1 MTYISSSTVEEA
13 RASVE
18 QLTTLVRKIIEN
30 NQDMSLRMARL
41 EVRTLGY
48 SPRPI
53 PTMFASSETAVA
65 VEGHKNSE
73 SDDAS
78 CLTMKRTGLE
88 SEDTVSDGSESRPP
102 PFSFSFDDD
111 LNNSRPYTR
120 AMRRS
125 IIWSPRSSAIGT
137 TGWSCLSGLSLA
149 DVSEISVINL
159 PMSAYELWNGE
170 RYSTSHMENNGVL
183 ETIIMELSRTGS
195 GSLSTFKS
203 RQSSEPHVR
212 AMSHLRSIPP
222 TSNHYSPRSGSTS
235 LKSVKKLLKT
245 RGETLVFEGRR
256 RPSISIGDSGIPVA
270 TLPRKIVLLGMC

>member
-1 MTYISSSTVEEA
+1 
-13 RASVE
+13 
-18 QLTTLVRKIIEN
+18 
-30 NQDMSLRMARL
+30 MSQRMATL
-41 EVRTLGY
+41 EVRTLGS
-48 SPRPI
+48 SPSTT
-53 PTMFASSETAVA
+53 PTMFTSGESVMA
-65 VEGHKNSE
+65 VEAHENSN

-78 CLTMKRTGLE
+78 YLIIKKGGLG
-88 SEDTVSDGSESRPP
+88 SENTVSDGRDSHPP

-159 PMSAYELWNGE
+159 PMSPCELWNGE

-203 RQSSEPHVR
+203 RQCSEPHVR
-212 AMSHLRSIPP
+212 TMSHLRRIPP
-222 TSNHYSPRSGSTS
+222 TSNHYSAKGRSAS
-235 LKSVKKLLKT
+235 LKPVKKLLKT
-245 RGETLVFEGRR
+245 RGETLVLEGIR
-256 RPSISIGDSGIPVA
+256 RPTISIGDSGIPVA
-270 TLPRKIVLLGMC
+270 ILPRKIVLLGM